1 LIVYRI
7 AIQLSK
13 AGIWLAAALGHPK
26 ARLAWRGRIGW
37 LGRLMAA
44 EETARKLGKTGPWLH
59 LHCASLGEYEQGAP
73 ILAAWRRQHP
83 HTPILLTFFSPSG
96 VEGVGETDADH
107 VDYLP
112 FDTRGTMRRWST
124 ALEIS
129 DTVLIK
135 YELWPEMLRGLH
147 DAGTRI
153 HLVAARFDPGRHPLN
168 WAGGF
173 IRKHLKFLSTL
184 QVQDAASAEAIARYG
199 HTATVTGD
207 PRVDRVT
214 ETVHGTASPAVRAR
228 LDRIESWKADRKLI
242 VVGSA
247 WPPEWS
253 ALLNALDDHPNWA
266 ILWAPHEINSRSAAD
281 WSAHGDTDT
290 LSTWDERSTRPSG
303 QRLIL
308 DEMGVLKYA
317 YGLADFAVVGGG
329 WGQGVHNVLE
339 PAAFGVP
346 VLCGPQVAGFR
357 EIAAL
362 SQCGGLQVCDR
373 EEDMQAACRSWIE
386 APDDRK
392 RAGDSARSWV
402 SQHVGATNRIAVTVQ
417 KAR

>member
-1 LIVYRI
+1 M
-7 AIQLSK
+7 
-13 AGIWLAAALGHPK
+13 
-26 ARLAWRGRIGW
+26 GW
-37 LGRLMAA
+37 QGRLIAA
-44 EETARKLGKTGPWLH
+44 EETARKLGRTGPWLH

-73 ILAAWRRQHP
+73 ILAAWRLQHP
-83 HTPILLTFFSPSG
+83 EAPILLTFFSPSG
-96 VEGVGETDADH
+96 VEGVGKTEADH

-112 FDTRGTMRRWST
+112 FDTRGAMRRWST

-129 DTVLIK
+129 DSVLIK
-135 YELWPEMLRGLH
+135 YELWPEMLRSLH

-173 IRKHLKFLSTL
+173 IRKHLRLLATL
-184 QVQDAASAEAIARYG
+184 QVQDTASAKALAHYG
-199 HTATVTGD
+199 HTAAVTGD

-214 ETVHGTASPAVRAR
+214 ATVGGTTPAAVGAR
-228 LDRIESWKADRKLI
+228 MKRLVAWKGDRQLI

-253 ALLNALDDHPNWA
+253 ALQHALADHPSWA
-266 ILWAPHEINSRSAAD
+266 ILWAPHEIHSRSAAE
-281 WSAHGDTDT
+281 WSDRSDTNT
-290 LSTWDERSTRPSG
+290 LSSWDEHSALPPLQT
-303 QRLIL
+303 LIL
-308 DEMGVLKYA
+308 DELGILKYA
-317 YGLADFAVVGGG
+317 YALADFAVVGGG

-362 SQCGGLQVCDR
+362 SQCGGLQVCQSAQ
-373 EEDMQAACRSWIE
+373 EMQVACLSWMDN
-386 APDDRK
+386 PDDRK
-392 RAGDSARSWV
+392 KAGASARDWV
-402 SQHVGATNRIAVTVQ
+402 GQHIGAVHRIVDAVQ
-417 KAR
+417 KARETEVKQ